1 MMEQLKKIWN
11 KIMPYV
17 VVVAIPVILGLFVL
31 LLFIPSHHRQ
41 PSPAPNNVGNNNPEI
56 TSSFSVAPKTSPDDS
71 DLVIEHHY
79 KATIDGEVVTVPIHN
94 VSNPNP
100 VPVPVSNPDTVHSL
114 GSSVSFG
121 STATYK
127 QELDLTP
134 LLSDY
139 EHKKNWEVGAGV
151 GCHDGDVYFPV
162 SIQRNFSRGAV
173 EGVVHL
179 SDSGSVN
186 GGEVLFKK
194 RF

>member
-1 MMEQLKKIWN
+1 MNRFSWKNLMKEIAVW
-11 KIMPYV
+11 IV
-17 VVVAIPVILGLFVL
+17 VITHVVLS
-31 LLFIPSHHRQ
+31 LFILVFLPSRSHSS
-41 PSPAPNNVGNNNPEI
+41 PSPVNGVNSSPNNTNPQI
-56 TSSFSVAPKTSPDDS
+56 SSSFSVVPKSSPDDS

-79 KATIDGEVVTVPIHN
+79 KATIDGEVVNVPIRT
-94 VSNPNP
+94 VSNPPSDN
-100 VPVPVSNPDTVHSL
+100 VDNTDSL
-114 GSSVSFG
+114 NSSKVE
-121 STATYK
+121 YK

-162 SIQRNFSRGAV
+162 SVQRNFSHDRAV

>member
-1 MMEQLKKIWN
+1 MNRFSWKNLMKEIAAWF
-11 KIMPYV
+11 V
-17 VVVAIPVILGLFVL
+17 VLTPVVLVLFGFVFL
-31 LLFIPSHHRQ
+31 PSRSSS
-41 PSPAPNNVGNNNPEI
+41 PSPNPDSGSNPQI
-56 TSSFSVAPKTSPDDS
+56 SSSFSVVPKTSPEDS

-79 KATIDGEVVTVPIHN
+79 KATIDGEVVNVPIHT
-94 VSNPNP
+94 VSNSGSGYNP
-100 VPVPVSNPDTVHSL
+100 VSVSNPDTTNSL
-114 GSSVSFG
+114 GSSVY
-121 STATYK
+121 YK

-162 SIQRNFSRGAV
+162 SVQRNFSHDRAV

>member
-17 VVVAIPVILGLFVL
+17 VVAIPVILGLLVC
-31 LLFIPSHHRQ
+31 LFIPSNHHS
-41 PSPAPNNVGNNNPEI
+41 SPNPTPNNVGNHNPQI
-56 TSSFSVAPKTSPDDS
+56 NSSFSVVPKSDS

-79 KATIDGEVVTVPIHN
+79 KATIDGEVVSVPIHT
-94 VSNPNP
+94 VSNP
-100 VPVPVSNPDTVHSL
+100 VPVPNGSIATYPDNPSSL
-114 GSSVSFG
+114 GNTVSF
-121 STATYK
+121 S

-162 SIQRNFSRGAV
+162 SVQRNFRHDRAV

-179 SDSGSVN
+179 SDSGSVT
-186 GGEVLFKK
+186 GGEVLYKH

>member
-1 MMEQLKKIWN
+1 MKNWLKDNAVLI
-11 KIMPYV
+11 ISV
-17 VVVAIPVILGLFVL
+17 VIGIVCIIVLVNVVNYFSVRSSTSPNPV
-31 LLFIPSHHRQ
+31 PSG
-41 PSPAPNNVGNNNPEI
+41 SNPQI
-56 TSSFSVAPKTSPDDS
+56 SSSFSVVPKSSPEDS

-79 KATIDGEVVTVPIHN
+79 KATIDGEVVNVPIRT
-94 VSNPNP
+94 VSN
-100 VPVPVSNPDTVHSL
+100 PVPVSNPDNPSSL
-114 GSSVSFG
+114 GNTVSYG

-162 SIQRNFSRGAV
+162 SVQRNFSHDRAV

-179 SDSGSVN
+179 SDSGSVT
-186 GGEVLFKK
+186 GGEVLYKH

>member
-1 MMEQLKKIWN
+1 MKNWLKYNAVLIAV
-11 KIMPYV
+11 ISVVIV
-17 VVVAIPVILGLFVL
+17 VVLF
-31 LLFIPSHHRQ
+31 SH
-41 PSPAPNNVGNNNPEI
+41 STAPNPVNGVNSSPNSGNPQIN
-56 TSSFSVAPKTSPDDS
+56 SSFSVVPKSSPEDS

-79 KATIDGEVVTVPIHN
+79 KATIDGEVVNVPIRN

-100 VPVPVSNPDTVHSL
+100 VSSPDNVD
-114 GSSVSFG
+114 SSVSFG

-162 SIQRNFSRGAV
+162 SVQRNLSHDRAV
-173 EGVVHL
+173 EGIVHL

>member
-1 MMEQLKKIWN
+1 MNRFSWKNLMKEIAVW
-11 KIMPYV
+11 IV
-17 VVVAIPVILGLFVL
+17 VLTPVVLALFVL
-31 LLFIPSHHRQ
+31 VFLPTRSHSS
-41 PSPAPNNVGNNNPEI
+41 PSPAPNNVGNHNPEI
-56 TSSFSVAPKTSPDDS
+56 TSSFSVVPKTSPEDS

-79 KATIDGEVVTVPIHN
+79 KATIDGEVVNVPIHTVGN
-94 VSNPNP
+94 AVPTGSNTP
-100 VPVPVSNPDTVHSL
+100 SSL
-114 GSSVSFG
+114 GSSVSF
-121 STATYK
+121 S

-139 EHKKNWEVGAGV
+139 EHKTNWEVGAGV

-162 SIQRNFSRGAV
+162 SVQRNFSHDIAV

-186 GGEVLFKK
+186 GGEVLYKH

>member
-1 MMEQLKKIWN
+1 MNSFSWKNLMKEIAVWIVFLTPI
-11 KIMPYV
+11 
-17 VVVAIPVILGLFVL
+17 VL
-31 LLFIPSHHRQ
+31 ALFILVFLPSNRNSSH
-41 PSPAPNNVGNNNPEI
+41 APNNTGNSGVNGVNSSNPQI
-56 TSSFSVAPKTSPDDS
+56 SSSFSVAPKTSPDDS

-79 KATIDGEVVTVPIHN
+79 KATIDGEVVNVPIHT
-94 VSNPNP
+94 VSNP
-100 VPVPVSNPDTVHSL
+100 VPVPNPDNPSSL
-114 GSSVSFG
+114 GNTVS
-121 STATYK
+121 YK

-139 EHKKNWEVGAGV
+139 EHKTNWEVGAGV

-162 SIQRNFSRGAV
+162 SVQRNLSHDRAV

>member
-1 MMEQLKKIWN
+1 MMEQLKKIWD

-17 VVVAIPVILGLFVL
+17 VVLTPVVL
-31 LLFIPSHHRQ
+31 ALFIFVFLPSRSSS
-41 PSPAPNNVGNNNPEI
+41 PSPAPNPNSGVNPSNPQI
-56 TSSFSVAPKTSPDDS
+56 TSSLSVVPKTIPSDS

-79 KATIDGEVVTVPIHN
+79 KATIDGEVVNVPIRT
-94 VSNPNP
+94 VSNPNSNP
-100 VPVPVSNPDTVHSL
+100 VSVSNPDTANSL
-114 GSSVSFG
+114 GSSVSF
-121 STATYK
+121 K

-162 SIQRNFSRGAV
+162 SVQRNFSRGAV

-186 GGEVLFKK
+186 GGEVLYKH

>member
-1 MMEQLKKIWN
+1 MKNWLKDNAVLI
-11 KIMPYV
+11 ISV
-17 VVVAIPVILGLFVL
+17 VIGIVCTIVLFSFHSSFNSSTAPV
-31 LLFIPSHHRQ
+31 
-41 PSPAPNNVGNNNPEI
+41 PNSGSNPQI
-56 TSSFSVAPKTSPDDS
+56 NSSFSVVPKSSPEDS

-79 KATIDGEVVTVPIHN
+79 KATIDGEVVNVPIHT
-94 VSNPNP
+94 VSNS
-100 VPVPVSNPDTVHSL
+100 VPVSNPDNPSSL
-114 GSSVSFG
+114 GNTVSF
-121 STATYK
+121 S

-162 SIQRNFSRGAV
+162 SVQRNFSHDRAV

-179 SDSGSVN
+179 SDSGSVT
-186 GGEVLFKK
+186 GGEVLYKH

>member
-1 MMEQLKKIWN
+1 MKNWLKDNAVLI
-11 KIMPYV
+11 ISV
-17 VVVAIPVILGLFVL
+17 VIGIVCTIVLVNVVNYFSVRSSTSPNTGNEV
-31 LLFIPSHHRQ
+31 PSG
-41 PSPAPNNVGNNNPEI
+41 SNPQI
-56 TSSFSVAPKTSPDDS
+56 SSSFSVVPKSSPEDS

-79 KATIDGEVVTVPIHN
+79 KATIDGETVNVPIRT
-94 VSNPNP
+94 VSNVNGVNSSPAPSVPNTD
-100 VPVPVSNPDTVHSL
+100 NPSSL
-114 GSSVSFG
+114 GNTVS
-121 STATYK
+121 YK

-162 SIQRNFSRGAV
+162 SVQRNFSHDRAV

-179 SDSGSVN
+179 SDSGSVT
-186 GGEVLFKK
+186 GGEVLYKH

>member
-31 LLFIPSHHRQ
+31 LLFIPSSHRQ
-41 PSPAPNNVGNNNPEI
+41 SSPAPNNVGNNNPEI

-100 VPVPVSNPDTVHSL
+100 VPVSNTDTAHSL
-114 GSSVSFG
+114 GSSVSF
-121 STATYK
+121 S

-162 SIQRNFSRGAV
+162 SVQRNFSRGAV

>member
-1 MMEQLKKIWN
+1 MKNWLKDNAVLI
-11 KIMPYV
+11 ISV
-17 VVVAIPVILGLFVL
+17 VIGIVCTIVLVNVVNYFSVRSSTSPNTGNEV
-31 LLFIPSHHRQ
+31 PSG
-41 PSPAPNNVGNNNPEI
+41 SNPQI
-56 TSSFSVAPKTSPDDS
+56 SSSFSVVPKSSPEDS

-79 KATIDGEVVTVPIHN
+79 KATIDGETVNVPIRT
-94 VSNPNP
+94 VSNVNGVNSSPTPSVSNHNP
-100 VPVPVSNPDTVHSL
+100 VSSSL
-114 GSSVSFG
+114 GNTVS
-121 STATYK
+121 YK

-162 SIQRNFSRGAV
+162 SVQRNFSHDRAV

-179 SDSGSVN
+179 SDSGSVTC
-186 GGEVLFKK
+186 GEVLYKH

>member
-1 MMEQLKKIWN
+1 MKNWLKDNAVLI
-11 KIMPYV
+11 ISV
-17 VVVAIPVILGLFVL
+17 VIGIVCTIVLVNVVNYFSVRSSTSPNTGNEV
-31 LLFIPSHHRQ
+31 PSG
-41 PSPAPNNVGNNNPEI
+41 SNPQI
-56 TSSFSVAPKTSPDDS
+56 SSSFSVVPKSSPEDS

-79 KATIDGEVVTVPIHN
+79 KATIDGEVVNVPIRT
-94 VSNPNP
+94 VSNVNGVNP
-100 VPVPVSNPDTVHSL
+100 SPAPSVSNTSSSL
-114 GSSVSFG
+114 GNTVS
-121 STATYK
+121 YK

-162 SIQRNFSRGAV
+162 SVQRNFSHDRAV

-179 SDSGSVN
+179 SDSGSVT
-186 GGEVLFKK
+186 GGEVLYKH

>member
-1 MMEQLKKIWN
+1 MKNWLKDNAVLIVS
-11 KIMPYV
+11 V
-17 VVVAIPVILGLFVL
+17 VIGIVCTVVLFSFHSSTAPVNGVK
-31 LLFIPSHHRQ
+31 S
-41 PSPAPNNVGNNNPEI
+41 SPNNDGNPNI
-56 TSSFSVAPKTSPDDS
+56 SSSFSVVPKTSPEDS

-79 KATIDGEVVTVPIHN
+79 KATIDGEVVNVPIRN
-94 VSNPNP
+94 VSNPNS
-100 VPVPVSNPDTVHSL
+100 VSSPDNVDN
-114 GSSVSFG
+114 SVSFG
-121 STATYK
+121 YK

-162 SIQRNFSRGAV
+162 SVQRNLSHDRAV
-173 EGVVHL
+173 EGVIHL

-186 GGEVLFKK
+186 GGEVFFKK

>member
-1 MMEQLKKIWN
+1 MNRFSWKNLMKEI
-11 KIMPYV
+11 V
-17 VVVAIPVILGLFVL
+17 VWIVVLTPVVLALFVL
-31 LLFIPSHHRQ
+31 VFLPSRSHSS
-41 PSPAPNNVGNNNPEI
+41 PSPAPNTGNEVPSGSNPQI
-56 TSSFSVAPKTSPDDS
+56 NSSFSVVPKTSPDDS

-79 KATIDGEVVTVPIHN
+79 KATIDGEVVNVPIRTVSTHTPS
-94 VSNPNP
+94 VSNT
-100 VPVPVSNPDTVHSL
+100 SSSL
-114 GSSVSFG
+114 GNTVSYG
-121 STATYK
+121 YK

-139 EHKKNWEVGAGV
+139 EHKTNWEVGAGV

-162 SIQRNFSRGAV
+162 SVQRNLSHDRAV
-173 EGVVHL
+173 EGIVHL

>member
-1 MMEQLKKIWN
+1 MRNRFSWKNLMKEIAVWT
-11 KIMPYV
+11 V
-17 VVVAIPVILGLFVL
+17 VLIPIVLALFMFV
-31 LLFIPSHHRQ
+31 FRSQ
-41 PSPAPNNVGNNNPEI
+41 SPVNGVNSSPNNSGYNPQI
-56 TSSFSVAPKTSPDDS
+56 SSSFSVVPKTSPDDS

-79 KATIDGEVVTVPIHN
+79 KATIDGEVVNVPIHN
-94 VSNPNP
+94 VSNP
-100 VPVPVSNPDTVHSL
+100 VSVSNPDTPDSL
-114 GSSVSFG
+114 GSTVS
-121 STATYK
+121 YK

-162 SIQRNFSRGAV
+162 SVQRNLSRDRAV
-173 EGVVHL
+173 EGIVHL